1 MIKLPLGLVLVLAIA
16 GPAAAQVKADPAPTR
31 FDAAD
36 TNHDG
41 KVDRSE
47 YDGFVQELVL
57 LYDVDRDGKLTRSEL
72 ASAPDPSKF
81 DKIDAN
87 HDGYLVI
94 EEIDAYTDSDF
105 AVMDKNADGAIERD
119 EVAQRK

>member
-1 MIKLPLGLVLVLAIA
+1 MIRLALGFALILAMA
-16 GPAAAQVKADPAPTR
+16 APAAAQVKTDTPPER

-36 TNHDG
+36 TNDDG

-57 LYDVDRDGKLTRSEL
+57 LQDADGDGKLVRSEV

-81 DKIDAN
+81 DKVDAN
-87 HDGYLVI
+87 GDDSLTI
-94 EEIDAYTDSDF
+94 AEIDAYTDSDF
-105 AVMDKNADGAIERD
+105 AVLDSNGDGVIDRD
-119 EVAQRK
+119 EIAQRK